1 MLEQGSDEA
10 YLPGPQV
17 IINGKKK
24 ALGDASWVR
33 KRRCL
38 PPLRT
43 STLVHGFSFLALY
56 IVYTN

>member
-24 ALGDASWVR
+24 ALRDASWV
-33 KRRCL
+33 
-38 PPLRT
+38 
-43 STLVHGFSFLALY
+43 
-56 IVYTN
+56 